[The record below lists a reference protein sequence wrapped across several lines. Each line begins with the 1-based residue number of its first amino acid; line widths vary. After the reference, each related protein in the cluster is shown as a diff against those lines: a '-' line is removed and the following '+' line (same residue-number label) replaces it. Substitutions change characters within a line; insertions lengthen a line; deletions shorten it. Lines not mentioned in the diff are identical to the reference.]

1 MLLEKPLFDKKPLIE
16 GCRKGQKKGFSWKS
30 EVYFGCEIHVFRAFS
45 LFGSFKRCLEKVFS
59 KDMQT
64 LQTDKM
70 TKLITL
76 KIIRK
81 T

>member
-1 MLLEKPLFDKKPLIE
+1 MEKPLFDKKPLIG
-16 GCRKGQKKGFSWKS
+16 GCKKGPKKGFSWKS
-30 EVYFGCEIHVFRAFS
+30 GVCFGCEIHVFRTFS
-45 LFGSFKRCLEKVFS
+45 LFDSFRRCLEKVFS